1 MDMVASGLGRSARAS
16 AAILL
21 TLGMSLNA
29 AAAQGRRGATVRVD
43 MRDGARVQGELVV
56 VGGASLLIRDRA
68 GVETSYGVDDMVGV
82 TVSRHKKKFPAGIVG
97 FAVGASVGYAV
108 GANPHNWPHGE
119 DTLVLRGIGTGLLWG
134 ILGAV
139 VGTAVSAGQD
149 RDIQFFVPLQGTIDQ
164 VKGSLTELKKYTRV
178 RD

>member
-1 MDMVASGLGRSARAS
+1 MIASGLGRSAHAS
-16 AAILL
+16 AAVLL
-21 TLGMSLNA
+21 LLGLFLNA
-29 AAAQGRRGATVRVD
+29 AAAQGRRGANVRID
-43 MRDGARVQGELVV
+43 MKDGARIQGELVV

-82 TVSRHKKKFPAGIVG
+82 TVTRHKKKFPAGLVG

-108 GANPHNWPHGE
+108 GANPSNWPHSE

-134 ILGAV
+134 FLGAV
-139 VGTAVSAGQD
+139 VGTAATAGQD
-149 RDIQFFVPLQGTIDQ
+149 RDIQFFVPLQGTTDQ
-164 VKGSLTELKKYTRV
+164 VKGSLTALKKYARV